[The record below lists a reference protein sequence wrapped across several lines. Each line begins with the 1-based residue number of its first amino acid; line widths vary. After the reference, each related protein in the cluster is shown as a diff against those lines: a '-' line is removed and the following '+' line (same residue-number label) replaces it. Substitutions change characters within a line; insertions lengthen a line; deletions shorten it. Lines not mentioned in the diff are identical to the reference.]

1 VASSSVIASSSVVAS
16 SSATSSVQAS
26 STDAYVA
33 SSATGEAAI
42 PTDQSPAAY
51 AEPSNTPSSDGD
63 DEEECE
69 VQYVYE
75 N

>member
-1 VASSSVIASSSVVAS
+1 VAAS

-33 SSATGEAAI
+33 SSATGETAY
-42 PTDQSPAAY
+42 PTGQSPATS
-51 AEPSNTPSSDGD
+51 EPSNTPSSDD
-63 DEEECE
+63 SEEEECE